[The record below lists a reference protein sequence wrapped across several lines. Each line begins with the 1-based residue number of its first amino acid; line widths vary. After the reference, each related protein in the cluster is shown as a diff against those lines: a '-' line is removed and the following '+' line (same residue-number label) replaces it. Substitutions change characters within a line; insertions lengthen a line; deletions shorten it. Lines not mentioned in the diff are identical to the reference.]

1 MHTNKKI
8 TQRRQANKTNKSKRR
23 QANKTNKSKRRQA
36 NKQTKRRQA
45 NKQTKRRQGGM
56 LRQVGTPVLAAV
68 KTIGTEYAKDQAQK
82 IVTGKRN
89 VLGDITNTYKNKSPI
104 TPIMSRTN
112 SNSILLKS
120 NNKYT
125 ENENE
130 NENEN
135 VSFKLTPTP
144 KTNSNTNNKNVKP
157 IITLTNNYSDFEF

>member
-8 TQRRQANKTNKSKRR
+8 TQ
-23 QANKTNKSKRRQA
+23 
-36 NKQTKRRQA
+36 
-45 NKQTKRRQGGM
+45 RRQGGM

-104 TPIMSRTN
+104 TPITPIMSRTN
-112 SNSILLKS
+112 SNSIILKS
-120 NNKYT
+120 NNKFT

-135 VSFKLTPTP
+135 ASFKLTPTP

-157 IITLTNNYSDFEF
+157 IITLTNNYSDFEL